1 MRLLGR
7 STEDTL
13 SSPNLQAETEEGT
26 RTAPF
31 QGLRVVDLSDRL
43 SGAFAARLFGD
54 FGAEV
59 ILAEPP
65 EGHSLRHEPPFLD
78 DKPGLD
84 RGVLH
89 AYANWNKRSVVVR
102 GTDEIADLVAGA
114 DVVVTTADPWASAPF
129 GAALAGL
136 PSSAVHLSI
145 TPHGPGSPL
154 AGRRGNN
161 LTASA
166 RTGWSFINGYRGEPP
181 LQMPRNQ
188 SGYVGGVAGFLA
200 AAAALRRRDQGD
212 TAEVVDVSE
221 VEAFAL
227 TVHPW
232 AIAAVYEGTG
242 FSFGPAGGRLRGEP
256 GPLWD
261 TADGRINFGFG
272 DFHNWATAMDVLELP
287 ELGAREDLWPDE
299 GRHSRDLSAVGAGV
313 AHTVHSMER
322 WHVFHALAKLRC
334 ISGVLQDI
342 GDIVDDP
349 QLAARGFLVETEID
363 GRRVRASG
371 PPARLSPVPW
381 SLNSP
386 APPLGGKTAT
396 AKVNWRSPTPETKAP
411 TERFTPDALA
421 DGPLSGVRVLSFAQA
436 WSGTFGTELLALLG
450 ADVVQIAALHRTD
463 SWRRVRG
470 RVPSGVVDPSR
481 VQHPRNTQGLY
492 NSVNLNKREISLD
505 IRTER
510 GREILWQLLPR
521 FDIIAENF
529 RPTVLPSWG
538 ITLEKLHEMRPGMI
552 WASISAYGAD
562 GPYWEYPGNGAT
574 TEPMSGISSLHGYEG
589 DTGMNTGGLYPDPV
603 SGYFFAASVMAALAH
618 RDRTGMAQRVDL
630 SMMEAMTTVCG
641 DAVVE
646 YDATGRVPRPGG
658 NHHPRIAPH
667 NNFAARNG
675 EWLALAAE
683 TEEAWR
689 ALIDH
694 IGDSRLTDSRFTT
707 MAGRKANEIDLDA
720 IISEWCAGQDASA
733 VESVLGVRGL
743 TVARVAPF
751 YDLYSQPDPNFLASG
766 FVTRV
771 NHPEVGE
778 TWLPGR
784 PWRFSGALSSPVRAA
799 PCIGQHSRHVL
810 AEELGIGE
818 AEYESLVA
826 GGVTGTLDDL
836 APNL

>member
-1 MRLLGR
+1 MSVWRTHLASATVHGQ
-7 STEDTL
+7 SGDDV
-13 SSPNLQAETEEGT
+13 SPGAY
-26 RTAPF
+26 A
-31 QGLRVVDLSDRL
+31 GLRVIDLSDRL

-54 FGAEV
+54 FGADV
-59 ILAEPP
+59 MLAEPP
-65 EGHSLRHEPPFLD
+65 EGHPLRHEPPFLE

-89 AYANWNKRSVVVR
+89 AYANWNKRSVIASE
-102 GTDEIADLVAGA
+102 TDEIAKLVAGA
-114 DVVVTTADPWASAPF
+114 DIVVTTADTRAGPLAV
-129 GAALAGL
+129 ALSSL
-136 PSSAVHLSI
+136 PSNAVHLSI
-145 TPHGPGSPL
+145 TPHGLTGPL
-154 AGRRGNN
+154 ARKPGNN

-166 RTGWSFINGYRGEPP
+166 RAGWSFINGYRGEPP

-200 AAAALRRRDQGD
+200 AAAALRRRDQGVI
-212 TAEVVDVSE
+212 AEVVEVSE

-242 FSFGPAGGRLRGEP
+242 FSFGPAGGRLRGDP

-272 DFHNWATAMDVLELP
+272 DFHNWAAAMDVLELP
-287 ELGAREDLWPDE
+287 ELGARDDLWPDE
-299 GRHSRDLSAVGAGV
+299 GRHSRDLSAVVAGA
-313 AHTVHSMER
+313 AYTVHSMER
-322 WHVFHALAKLRC
+322 WPLFHALAKLRC

-349 QLAARGFLVETEID
+349 QLAARGFLVETKID

-371 PPARLSPVPW
+371 PPARLSPAPW
-381 SLNSP
+381 RLNSS
-386 APPLGGKTAT
+386 APPLGDKAAT
-396 AKVNWRSPTPETKAP
+396 AQSNWRSPPTPETKAP
-411 TERFTPDALA
+411 TQRVTPEALA
-421 DGPLSGVRVLSFAQA
+421 AGPLSGVRVLSFAQA

-470 RVPSGVVDPSR
+470 RVPAGVVDPSR

-538 ITLEKLHEMRPGMI
+538 ITLERLHEMRPGMI
-552 WASISAYGAD
+552 WASISAYGTD

-603 SGYFFAASVMAALAH
+603 SGYFFAASVLAALAH
-618 RDRTGMAQRVDL
+618 RDRTGLPQRVDL

-658 NHHPRIAPH
+658 NHHPRVAPH
-667 NNFAARNG
+667 NNYAARNG

-689 ALIDH
+689 VLVDH
-694 IGDSRLTDSRFTT
+694 IGDGRLRDSRFAT
-707 MAGRKANEIDLDA
+707 MSSRKTNETDLDA
-720 IISEWCAGQDASA
+720 IIAAWSAGQDAST

-751 YDLYSQPDPNFLASG
+751 YDLYSQPDPNFLSSG
-766 FVTRV
+766 FVTQV

-784 PWRFSGALSSPVRAA
+784 PWRFSGAPSSPVRPA
-799 PCIGQHSRHVL
+799 PCIGQHSREVL
-810 AEELGIGE
+810 AEELGIGD
-818 AEYESLVA
+818 AEYASLVA
-826 GGVTGTLDDL
+826 AGVTGTLNDL